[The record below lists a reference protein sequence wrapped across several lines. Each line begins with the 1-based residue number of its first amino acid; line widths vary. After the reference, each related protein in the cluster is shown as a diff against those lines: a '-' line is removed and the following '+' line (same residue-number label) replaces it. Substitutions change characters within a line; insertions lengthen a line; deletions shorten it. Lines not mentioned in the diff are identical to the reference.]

1 MKAALHA
8 IGRSAEIRPL
18 LALGARLHEVESLA
32 EARAV
37 AGELDKESVL
47 MLFSDEF
54 AEAETVVSAA
64 LVLVLPGIRPSSR
77 DPLEMT
83 RELVSRSVGGTS
95 LQIERMV
102 RRMAEAVGEVI
113 KVSDPGGGAQP
124 GRGPHTVVR
133 VGAEALRK

>member
-83 RELVSRSVGGTS
+83 RELVSRSVGVDLIAKS
-95 LQIERMV
+95 KRMV
-102 RRMAEAVGEVI
+102 RRDG
-113 KVSDPGGGAQP
+113 
-124 GRGPHTVVR
+124 
-133 VGAEALRK
+133 